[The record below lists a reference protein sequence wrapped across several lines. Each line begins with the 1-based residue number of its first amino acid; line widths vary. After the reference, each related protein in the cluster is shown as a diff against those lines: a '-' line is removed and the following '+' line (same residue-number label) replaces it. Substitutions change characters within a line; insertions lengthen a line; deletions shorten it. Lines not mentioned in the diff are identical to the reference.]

1 MDLKFNSQ
9 PHWCCFCLDFRWIPV
24 HLMTFWI
31 ILMLFWGYLQPA
43 PRPWT
48 RSPLLGGSRVQH
60 QRVRQ
65 LDLAVQHQELRHVE
79 ASPSMASYVW
89 ERRWLRPKH
98 LSTFGLSNYSM
109 VHWWFMGLLLM
120 FIGCWLRLYW
130 CLSMFIDVYGEF
142 GKSYRTGICSKYS
155 DAFQHCWRTTLTKV
169 GLGVWRTA
177 RGHRSNRQ
185 NSDEFWRSMTQINR
199 SSTTFR
205 NLGDQ
210 AARILD
216 TYFTGTT
223 PWMFFLCFGQ
233 APSAPY
239 VITSSATDI
248 TLGWDYVGKDLSAV
262 MFACKDVKSVMPA
275 CFWSVVL
282 HQITDWGV

>member
-1 MDLKFNSQ
+1 M
-9 PHWCCFCLDFRWIPV
+9 
-24 HLMTFWI
+24 
-31 ILMLFWGYLQPA
+31 
-43 PRPWT
+43 
-48 RSPLLGGSRVQH
+48 
-60 QRVRQ
+60 
-65 LDLAVQHQELRHVE
+65 
-79 ASPSMASYVW
+79 
-89 ERRWLRPKH
+89 
-98 LSTFGLSNYSM
+98 
-109 VHWWFMGLLLM
+109 
-120 FIGCWLRLYW
+120 RLYW

-177 RGHRSNRQ
+177 RGHRSSRQ

-223 PWMFFLCFGQ
+223 PWMFFFMFWPGPICSVCHHL
-233 APSAPY
+233 
-239 VITSSATDI
+239 
-248 TLGWDYVGKDLSAV
+248 LGNGYHLGMGLRWQGLVS
-262 MFACKDVKSVMPA
+262 CDV
-275 CFWSVVL
+275 CL
-282 HQITDWGV
+282 QGR